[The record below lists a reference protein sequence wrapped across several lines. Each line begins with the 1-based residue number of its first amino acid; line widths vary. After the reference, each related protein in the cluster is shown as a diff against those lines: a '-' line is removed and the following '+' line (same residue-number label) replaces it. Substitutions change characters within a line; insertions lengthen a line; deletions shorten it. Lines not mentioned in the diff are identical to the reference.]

1 LCNFD
6 DVIED
11 GAPTGSED
19 PEYARGFRYGQ
30 EYGLEL
36 GMNAGVIAERSR
48 IVKSLRS
55 YFDLTQELD
64 ERGVTEIN
72 KEWDRGF
79 QAAIAIVTNQ
89 YNHPRQDRP

>member
-30 EYGLEL
+30 EYGIEV
-36 GMNAGVIAERSR
+36 GINAGILAER
-48 IVKSLRS
+48 LRVIKLLQS
-55 YFDLTQELD
+55 ASAKQGWDLEEQLQIIIDELKD
-64 ERGVTEIN
+64 G
-72 KEWDRGF
+72 K
-79 QAAIAIVTNQ
+79 
-89 YNHPRQDRP
+89 

>member
-1 LCNFD
+1 MCNFD

-72 KEWDRGF
+72 EEWDRGF

-89 YNHPRQDRP
+89 YNHLRQDRP